1 MEQHP
6 EHRWK
11 AVFESLWRTIATSD
25 SLQRLP
31 PRVGLRLSKRVNAS
45 QCARIEWGTS
55 VRILVSTWFANN
67 LHEELSHFAAQ
78 ICRLAFASPASR
90 KRRQAAVLSAIE
102 EVAISFV
109 LLHELFHLMGGHLD
123 WLAKKR
129 NIAQFDEDSLGLAFE
144 SGSANGSQTRP
155 TRASL
160 VTSYV
165 LESEADCNAI
175 QWLIQHASLGRL
187 SKLLR
192 TKQAPVM
199 HFRTAQRHVAFR
211 LALGAVWL
219 VIRRMEASRAQQ
231 MQSRR
236 NTHPLP
242 ITRLF
247 MAFGTFVQEYSV
259 ISEIHFDEEGGGQHT
274 LSDEDVRSMRDFLK
288 QILGPIL
295 KTDWN
300 PEKSI
305 VPMQSLEGQ
314 MTLYFP
320 DFANHMLNREV
331 TTDVGR
337 EMLEME
343 KARFRMDRALK
354 PYRYFPVA
362 ELKRMQR

>member
-1 MEQHP
+1 
-6 EHRWK
+6 
-11 AVFESLWRTIATSD
+11 V
-25 SLQRLP
+25 
-31 PRVGLRLSKRVNAS
+31 
-45 QCARIEWGTS
+45 
-55 VRILVSTWFANN
+55 
-67 LHEELSHFAAQ
+67 AA
-78 ICRLAFASPASR
+78 
-90 KRRQAAVLSAIE
+90 LSAIE
-102 EVAISFV
+102 ELAISFV

-129 NIAQFDEDSLGLAFE
+129 NIARFDEDSLGLAFE
-144 SGSANGSQTRP
+144 SRFANGSKAGP

-175 QWLIQHASLGRL
+175 QWLMQHASLGRL

-192 TKQAPVM
+192 TNQAPVM
-199 HFRTAQRHVAFR
+199 DFTTPQRRVAFR

-219 VIRRMEASRAQQ
+219 VIRRMEASRALQ

-259 ISEIHFDEEGGGQHT
+259 ISEIHFDDDGGGQHT
-274 LSDEDVRSMRDFLK
+274 LSDKDVRSMRDFLK
-288 QILGPIL
+288 LVLSPVL

-300 PEKSI
+300 PERST
-305 VPMQSLEGQ
+305 VPMNSLEGQ
-314 MTLYFP
+314 MTQYFP

-343 KARFRMDRALK
+343 KARFRMDRTLK
-354 PYRYFPVA
+354 PYRYFPTA
-362 ELKRMQR
+362 ELKRMKR